1 MSILTCGDN
10 VINRNVQFD
19 DLIPILF
26 IDLIL
31 IMIIYSNF
39 DDLILIIYNA
49 NQKVHSLTEKKNRL
63 FLILISKLSTASD
76 NLSVDNSEIKI
87 KNNLF
92 SDTEHGALIDLRAR
106 PPQVK
111 IKILTVVRIFS
122 RTFLQLNRLGPCLV

>member
-49 NQKVHSLTEKKNRL
+49 NQKVHSLTEK
-63 FLILISKLSTASD
+63 
-76 NLSVDNSEIKI
+76 
-87 KNNLF
+87 
-92 SDTEHGALIDLRAR
+92 HGALIHLWATCRR
-106 PPQVK
+106 
-111 IKILTVVRIFS
+111 
-122 RTFLQLNRLGPCLV
+122 

>member
-19 DLIPILF
+19 DLIRILF

-39 DDLILIIYNA
+39 YDLILIIYNA
-49 NQKVHSLTEKKNRL
+49 NQKVYSLTEKKNRL
-63 FLILISKLSTASD
+63 FLILISELSTASD

-87 KNNLF
+87 KNNPKSIYKRKVAPTF
-92 SDTEHGALIDLRAR
+92 KNMVAHSDL
-106 PPQVK
+106 
-111 IKILTVVRIFS
+111 
-122 RTFLQLNRLGPCLV
+122 